1 MSRLPNKYTDA
12 VPLTPGKNASVY
24 RARNSFLDREVFLKI
39 YDVPE
44 DDPNSALQEPQL
56 LQSLNHTNL
65 ARIFS
70 ADAVKGGRL
79 LLEMELISGGS
90 IQDLLNQAEQES
102 RWSGIFH
109 ALDLTADG
117 AHGLSE
123 LHAGGLVHRDIKPAN
138 VMIRNAQDRDHA
150 VVTDLGLASSLDA
163 SGRAFSSR
171 HARIY
176 RPPEVWGGN
185 GYSRASDVYQLGI
198 VLYQLLGGTVPY
210 DKADLD
216 DADLAELTMTG
227 GLFDLSDIGPH
238 VERTL
243 RTLIGKCVCPEA
255 TRIQTMP
262 DLLSAIQSVKNTH
275 LDWIYFANPDAFA
288 LVRASGDRHYTVDVQ
303 STGNRHLI
311 TGRKR
316 IGTRPSR
323 RFFTDQTITHADLG
337 RCQRFREIVRRT

>member
-12 VPLTPGKNASVY
+12 VSLTPGKNASVY

-90 IQDLLNQAEQES
+90 IQDLLNQAEQE
-102 RWSGIFH
+102 RLWPGVFH

-138 VMIRNAQDRDHA
+138 VMIRNAQDRRPR
-150 VVTDLGLASSLDA
+150 
-163 SGRAFSSR
+163 GR
-171 HARIY
+171 
-176 RPPEVWGGN
+176 
-185 GYSRASDVYQLGI
+185 D
-198 VLYQLLGGTVPY
+198 
-210 DKADLD
+210 
-216 DADLAELTMTG
+216 
-227 GLFDLSDIGPH
+227 
-238 VERTL
+238 
-243 RTLIGKCVCPEA
+243 
-255 TRIQTMP
+255 
-262 DLLSAIQSVKNTH
+262 
-275 LDWIYFANPDAFA
+275 
-288 LVRASGDRHYTVDVQ
+288 
-303 STGNRHLI
+303 
-311 TGRKR
+311 
-316 IGTRPSR
+316 
-323 RFFTDQTITHADLG
+323 
-337 RCQRFREIVRRT
+337 